1 MKRVALILCGVILT
15 LGIYAQ
21 RVNEVDM
28 SVMRAR
34 HAVDSLVINDTL
46 LQARTDSLTAVIDP
60 SDSTAVFTTIDIDSA
75 VIAVLNYM
83 PPHGA
88 MNFADSATVI
98 TLTVNEWTKVTGPAG
113 DLFVV
118 RDQDGLTIAGDSITI
133 TTPGD
138 YMMWLSFS
146 FDGTTNANFHIAV
159 YLNGVITDWEMHRKT
174 STNDTGN
181 MGMPTYLEHL
191 VAGDDIS
198 IWIEN
203 TGNSNDA
210 TMVSGQIVI
219 KMLHQD

>member
-1 MKRVALILCGVILT
+1 MGGLLLCVSLFAQVKVI
-15 LGIYAQ
+15 
-21 RVNEVDM
+21 DM

-34 HAVDSLVINDTL
+34 HAVDTLVQNDQYLDGRSDTL
-46 LQARTDSLTAVIDP
+46 DTRLDSLSFIDA
-60 SDSTAVFTTIDIDSA
+60 SDSTAVFTTIDVDSA
-75 VIAVLNYM
+75 KITILNYM

-98 TLTVNEWTKVTGPAG
+98 ALTVNVWTKVTGPAG

-181 MGMPTYLEHL
+181 ASMPTYLEHL